1 MPEKKPN
8 WGSHMILNPGGSDLK
23 LKYVLIHSWWGWFT
37 SAVNDPLDSG
47 TLNRAYSNSPSR
59 RLWCSASGRVTSFGK
74 WRTTTEDLWDG
85 PCAILSDHSFV
96 WNSIWLNLCLHSE
109 ESFCVH
115 FVGWRRATINGWSLL
130 TLNWCPRWTII
141 NSLFC
146 RARRGGGGEESG
158 GLLFCICSSSKVGS
172 LHPLSSMSTPS
183 CAEPHAPQH
192 QFWHRS
198 LKTLW
203 LAVAALSAF
212 SSCLLPP
219 RWEWERW
226 ECCSFRDAPSPG
238 SSPVWLVPL
247 PPRAELVSTTEH
259 WLLHCPDKRDPAALF
274 TLLAFQYFQFIPFAL
289 TNLKNISFS
298 LFSFFLTH
306 NGFENKIIRSMN
318 PTPI

>member
-1 MPEKKPN
+1 MGEEKN
-8 WGSHMILNPGGSDLK
+8 QEDFS
-23 LKYVLIHSWWGWFT
+23 
-37 SAVNDPLDSG
+37 
-47 TLNRAYSNSPSR
+47 
-59 RLWCSASGRVTSFGK
+59 SASAHPQKLAPSILFLACQHLPVQNPMLPSTSFD
-74 WRTTTEDLWDG
+74 TE
-85 PCAILSDHSFV
+85 ASKHLSLV
-96 WNSIWLNLCLHSE
+96 
-109 ESFCVH
+109 
-115 FVGWRRATINGWSLL
+115 
-130 TLNWCPRWTII
+130 
-141 NSLFC
+141 
-146 RARRGGGGEESG
+146 
-158 GLLFCICSSSKVGS
+158 
-172 LHPLSSMSTPS
+172 
-183 CAEPHAPQH
+183 
-192 QFWHRS
+192 
-198 LKTLW
+198 
-203 LAVAALSAF
+203 VAALSAF